1 MTENGTDIPPKLT
14 RLNLAR
20 AMEHAMSDAVA
31 ETSRQCEEVWASEL
45 PLDEKND
52 LIKTLNDPKTV
63 NTKMLAARQRVLTEN
78 TP

>member
-1 MTENGTDIPPKLT
+1 MADLPPKLT
-14 RLNLAR
+14 RLNLAH
-20 AMEHAMSDAVA
+20 ALEHAMA
-31 ETSRQCEEVWASEL
+31 EAIAESSRQCEEIWASEL
-45 PLDEKND
+45 PLDEKNA